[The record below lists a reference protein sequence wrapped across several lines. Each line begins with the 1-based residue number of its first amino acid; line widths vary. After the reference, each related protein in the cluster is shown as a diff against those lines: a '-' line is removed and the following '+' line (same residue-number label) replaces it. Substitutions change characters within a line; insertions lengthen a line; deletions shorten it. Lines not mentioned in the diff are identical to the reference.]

1 MVSSASCCKSGPFGP
16 RLETSKLCFTNV
28 FYFAFFHLCFH
39 ITPNLNFL
47 FPSALYHT
55 PFDMCVVLCF
65 ISLWRIKTLWQ
76 ACRLPIQLPYKTLI
90 PPPKCRL
97 QQEMVKA
104 FILKAFLIFMCS
116 SSTNRTFKIVSYSI
130 LVTTWMVK
138 GSLTLLVLSRD
149 CFLILTVIGHMGVIK
164 VGA

>member
-1 MVSSASCCKSGPFGP
+1 MFHKCC
-16 RLETSKLCFTNV
+16 LLCF
-28 FYFAFFHLCFH
+28 
-39 ITPNLNFL
+39 IPPL
-47 FPSALYHT
+47 FPHNPQPQFSFSSALYHT
-55 PFDMCVVLCF
+55 LFDMCVVLCF

-90 PPPKCRL
+90 PPLKYRL

-104 FILKAFLIFMCS
+104 FILKAFLIFFMCS
-116 SSTNRTFKIVSYSI
+116 SSTNPAFKIVSYSI
-130 LVTTWMVK
+130 LVTTWMVQ
-138 GSLTLLVLSRD
+138 GSLRLLVLSRD